1 MTSKGKYGLPLTA
14 IAALAFG
21 FCALR
26 QPLAVLLIAG
36 FALLAEGDQW
46 LNRQAVQAVLLAV
59 TYAIAALVNGWV
71 FGGLARLF
79 GEISFYRAQD
89 AMLSVDALLDTLLY
103 VGLIVLCLLAIVRVL
118 RGQDAA
124 LPLLTKMADGDFTAA
139 FAKKTMAPPA
149 VPATPMQATTAT
161 TPSPESA
168 TPQAE
173 PDTGHPCPSCGA
185 PLRENAQFCTEC
197 GAKTN

>member
-14 IAALAFG
+14 IATLAFG

-36 FALLAEGDQW
+36 FALLAEGDEW
-46 LNRQAVQAVLLAV
+46 LNRQAVQAVLLSVA
-59 TYAIAALVNGWV
+59 YAIAALVGGWV

-79 GEISFYRAQD
+79 GGISFYRAQD
-89 AMLSVDALLDTLLY
+89 AMISVGAVLDTLLY
-103 VGLIVLCLLAIVRVL
+103 IGLIVLCLLAIMRVL

-139 FAKKTMAPPA
+139 LAKKVPAPPVA
-149 VPATPMQATTAT
+149 PAAPVQATTAAA
-161 TPSPESA
+161 PPPAAAE
-168 TPQAE
+168 PQAA
-173 PDTGHPCPSCGA
+173 PDSGHLCPSCGA
-185 PLRENAQFCTEC
+185 PLHENAQFCTEC

>member
-1 MTSKGKYGLPLTA
+1 MNSKGKYGLPLSA

-26 QPLAVLLIAG
+26 QPLAVLLITG

-46 LNRQAVQAVLLAV
+46 LNRQAVQAVLLSV
-59 TYAIAALVNGWV
+59 TYAVAALVNGWV

-79 GEISFYRAQD
+79 GELSVYRAQD
-89 AMLSVDALLDTLLY
+89 AMLSVDAVLDTLLY

-124 LPLLTKMADGDFTAA
+124 LPLLTKMANGDFTAA
-139 FAKKTMAPPA
+139 FAKKPMAPPTA
-149 VPATPMQATTAT
+149 PAAPTQATSAT
-161 TPSPESA
+161 TPSPKSA
-168 TPQAE
+168 APQAE
-173 PDTGHPCPSCGA
+173 HDTGPACPNCGA
-185 PLRENAQFCTEC
+185 PLHENAQFCTEC